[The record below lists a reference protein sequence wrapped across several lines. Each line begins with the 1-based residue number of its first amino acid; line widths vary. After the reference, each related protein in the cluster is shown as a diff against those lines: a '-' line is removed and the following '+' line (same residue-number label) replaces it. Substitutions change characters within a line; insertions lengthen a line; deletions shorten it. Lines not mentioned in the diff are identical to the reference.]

1 MASFDDRAIDN
12 LMSAVG
18 REVELSDSELACQD
32 ERFLFWLANDLRAGL
47 DREQRSTD
55 EREAIEFARRAVT
68 RLQIRLAEKRLPRRQ
83 LRERAATVNATLAHS
98 IPAANRERCATILDL
113 AVAAGSGR
121 ELWDEPCDRWLEL
134 PDDVP
139 SGRYV
144 ALRVAGDSM
153 APVLDPREVIL
164 VQLDASPRVDDLVIA
179 RLPDHSHVVKRV
191 ASMKGSKMELASFN
205 PEYESIYLA
214 RDPSPVVGTVI
225 ARFTRG

>member
-18 REVELSDSELACQD
+18 REVELSDSELAYQD

-83 LRERAATVNATLAHS
+83 LRERAATLNATLAHS

-153 APVLDPREVIL
+153 APVLGPREVIL

>member
-18 REVELSDSELACQD
+18 REVELSDSELAYQD

-83 LRERAATVNATLAHS
+83 LRERAATLNATLAHS